1 MSANKS
7 FLGLIPQNSVAD
19 KYPYYRK
26 KQWTFE
32 LIESSDLLQFSL
44 ASTVTAFTATW
55 KLATSYFGLI
65 PQNSVT
71 DKYPYYRSAAGA
83 SSTGPL
89 PRTLTWVLRTEE
101 STARNTL
108 KALEIAGN
116 DEEQR
121 TVTPSI
127 AALQPQQQLRQV
139 RPGRKKYPRD
149 ALTAPGT
156 VLFYNLALAWAM
168 FQVDVR
174 SSSF

>member
-1 MSANKS
+1 MRRSS
-7 FLGLIPQNSVAD
+7 PRELPPFRDLGP
-19 KYPYYRK
+19 

-44 ASTVTAFTATW
+44 ASTVTAFTSTW
-55 KLATSYFGLI
+55 RLATSYLGLI

-89 PRTLTWVLRTEE
+89 PRSLTWVLRTEE
-101 STARNTL
+101 SAARNRL
-108 KALEIAGN
+108 HALELSEIAGD
-116 DEEQR
+116 DEHQQPS
-121 TVTPSI
+121 VTPPI
-127 AALQPQQQLRQV
+127 AALQPQQQLRPV
-139 RPGRKKYPRD
+139 RRGQKKYPRD

-168 FQVDVR
+168 FQVDV
-174 SSSF
+174 SASSF